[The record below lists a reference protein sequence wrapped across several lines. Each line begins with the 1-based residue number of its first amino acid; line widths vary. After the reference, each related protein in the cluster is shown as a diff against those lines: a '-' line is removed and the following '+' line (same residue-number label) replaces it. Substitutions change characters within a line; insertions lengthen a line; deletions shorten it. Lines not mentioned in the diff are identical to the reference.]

1 MLVWEVVPRGFVSTF
16 WRYLEEM
23 LSYFFSATNGQF
35 VTLYCYVC
43 LRNNKKL
50 INIEFVYETF
60 IIRKMAMM
68 LSFEVMF
75 RSVAVLNL
83 CMF

>member
-1 MLVWEVVPRGFVSTF
+1 
-16 WRYLEEM
+16 M

-35 VTLYCYVC
+35 VRPYCYMC
-43 LRNNKKL
+43 LRNNQKL
-50 INIEFVYETF
+50 INIEIVYEAF
-60 IIRKMAMM
+60 IIMKMAMT

-75 RSVAVLNL
+75 DSVAVLNL

>member
-1 MLVWEVVPRGFVSTF
+1 
-16 WRYLEEM
+16 M

-43 LRNNKKL
+43 LRNNQKL
-50 INIEFVYETF
+50 INIEFVYKSF
-60 IIRKMAMM
+60 IIRKMAMA

-75 RSVAVLNL
+75 HSGAVLNL
-83 CMF
+83 GMF